1 MVKSLVMP
9 SPSDVAYIEPG
20 IHEFIMDVLR
30 EKRVDYRS
38 PHHDLIYNQV
48 VAELRERICSSVK
61 SK

>member
-1 MVKSLVMP
+1 MEKNLVMP

-20 IHEFIMDVLR
+20 VHAYIMDILR
-30 EKRVDYRS
+30 DKQVDYRS

-48 VAELRERICSSVK
+48 VAELRKRICSSVQ